1 MSIETIRDG
10 AENASVET
18 GLYRAVWRWH
28 FYAGLFS
35 LPFMILLAVTGGLY
49 LFQNELNRIL
59 YKPLM
64 VVAAQTTSP
73 LNASDLIA
81 RAQMAIDGAAVRYV
95 PATEPT
101 DAVEIGIKG
110 SDKVTRSVYV
120 NPYTGDVLGAIG
132 DKDKVMWIVR
142 KLHSLKYFGTAP
154 ERVIEIVGGW
164 AIILVITGFYLWWPR
179 KQTGGVVTIRS
190 TPKKRVFW
198 RDLHAVTGAFAGI
211 FIFFLAFTGMPWS
224 GFWGNNFNNF
234 VNNHG
239 LGYPPEFW
247 DDVPKST
254 VPMKDAL
261 TETNWTLSNQP
272 MPVSEN
278 HGTAPIGID
287 EAIAI
292 FNERG
297 IAKGYTIDL
306 PGGEDGVY
314 SASAF
319 GGTAS
324 EERVIHLDQ
333 YTGKPLFDGDFAS
346 IGVGAKGIEWH
357 QRSYGPRVWSHQQA
371 HHGSRLCRHRFD
383 GGCSDCDVV
392 EAAAK
397 GFIRRT
403 ALSVRCQDQSRDFA
417 DCSGDWHSLST
428 GRRVADCDA
437 DHRQNHA
444 AIAVC
449 SPRISYTAQKVATAR
464 G

>member
-64 VVAAQTTSP
+64 VVTAQTTSP

-346 IGVGAKGIEWH
+346 IGVGAKGIEWGISVH
-357 QRSYGPRVWSHQQA
+357 MGREFGLINKLVM
-371 HHGSRLCRHRFD
+371 
-383 GGCSDCDVV
+383 
-392 EAAAK
+392 AAAC
-397 GFIRRT
+397 I
-403 ALSVRCQDQSRDFA
+403 AIVLMAV
-417 DCSGDWHSLST
+417 
-428 GRRVADCDA
+428 
-437 DHRQNHA
+437 A
-444 AIAVC
+444 AIVMWWKRRPKGSLGA
-449 SPRISYTAQKVATAR
+449 PRYPSDVKINRGILLIAAGIGILYPLVGASLIVMLIIDKIMPRSLYAR
-464 G
+464 LG